1 MKGQDPE
8 WLEKLR
14 KIHPFKLFMWI
25 AIFSIGIMFLFLIV
39 GFVLTNKI
47 EKFYLPRYFTLST
60 LLLAASS
67 FAMSRTLGAYKN
79 DQIKVLHTG
88 LVAAFLIAQVF
99 VYSQW
104 CGWQELQSHGIHL
117 QGEANGSYLYLLSG
131 LHLVHFFG
139 GMLFLLFIYRKVFL
153 AFKDPVKNI
162 IYVTDPYEY
171 MKLEL
176 LNIYWHFMGGLW
188 LVMYLVFFSLQI
200 Q

>member
-88 LVAAFLIAQVF
+88 LVAAFLIAQVSNNNNRPLYGVDIMGANWRF
-99 VYSQW
+99 VTMEGKDYCISKAFDSVDK
-104 CGWQELQSHGIHL
+104 ED
-117 QGEANGSYLYLLSG
+117 LLTIIAV
-131 LHLVHFFG
+131 L
-139 GMLFLLFIYRKVFL
+139 RK
-153 AFKDPVKNI
+153 FKHI
-162 IYVTDPYEY
+162 
-171 MKLEL
+171 LETRL
-176 LNIYWHFMGGLW
+176 MID
-188 LVMYLVFFSLQI
+188 
-200 Q
+200 